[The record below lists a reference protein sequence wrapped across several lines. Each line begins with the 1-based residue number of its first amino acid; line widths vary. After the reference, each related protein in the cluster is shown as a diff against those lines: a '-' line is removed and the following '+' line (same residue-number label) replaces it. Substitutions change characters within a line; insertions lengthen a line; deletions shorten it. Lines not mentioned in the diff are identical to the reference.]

1 MLYIGCKTFFFFIL
15 FVSSRILCNFA
26 TLFGVKPCE
35 AGVDRGDDVPYFC
48 IFIVFMIDKEF
59 VRKEVEKEL
68 AGGDLFLV
76 DVKVGRNN
84 EIGIFIDGDRGVT
97 IQDCVDLSRAIENKL
112 DREKE
117 DFELN
122 VSSCG
127 IEEPLKL
134 KRQYLKN
141 IGRQIEVENIEGKK
155 FSGLLAE
162 VDEDGF
168 SVVCKVGKGRTKEE
182 VKRVFGFDAIKT
194 SRIVISFK

>member
-1 MLYIGCKTFFFFIL
+1 
-15 FVSSRILCNFA
+15 
-26 TLFGVKPCE
+26 
-35 AGVDRGDDVPYFC
+35 
-48 IFIVFMIDKEF
+48 MIDKEF

-84 EIGIFIDGDRGVT
+84 EIGIFIDGDKGVT
-97 IQDCVDLSRAIENKL
+97 IQDCVDLSRAIEKKL
-112 DREKE
+112 DRDRE

-122 VSSCG
+122 VSSWG

-141 IGRQIEVENIEGKK
+141 IGRQIEVENMDGEK
-155 FSGLLAE
+155 FSGWLTE
-162 VDEDGF
+162 VDEEGI
-168 SVVCKVGKGRTKEE
+168 SIVCKTGKGRAKEE
-182 VKRVFGFDAIKT
+182 IKRVFGFDGIKS

>member
-1 MLYIGCKTFFFFIL
+1 
-15 FVSSRILCNFA
+15 
-26 TLFGVKPCE
+26 
-35 AGVDRGDDVPYFC
+35 
-48 IFIVFMIDKEF
+48 MIDKEF

-84 EIGIFIDGDRGVT
+84 EIGIFIDGDKGVT
-97 IQDCVDLSRAIENKL
+97 IQDCVDLSRAIEKKL
-112 DREKE
+112 DRDRE

-141 IGRQIEVENIEGKK
+141 IGRQIEVENMDGEK
-155 FSGLLAE
+155 FSGRLTE

-168 SVVCKVGKGRTKEE
+168 SIVCKTGKGRAKEDI
-182 VKRVFGFDAIKT
+182 KRVFGFDGIKS